1 LRGSLRSTRHST
13 GRGGP
18 TVAAGPGGVSRGRD
32 QSLPEDHAEV
42 TSKRRWPVLCVL
54 ALIVASDYKFR
65 LRADDQTIAGNADP
79 FVLLE
84 IALYGLVAGFLFV
97 RFRPTTRIRR
107 ANLLTL
113 LGFAYAFVL
122 AGSAV
127 YSPYLQLALVRGA
140 QVLVVLALSRSIAR
154 HCNLAD
160 LHRIA
165 HGYVALLTGSV
176 VFGVIVPFPQLPTQ
190 AGRFTWLYVHPVQ
203 AGEMLAI
210 AVVLLAGYVVTIG
223 LDRSGPRWQLPVY
236 LVLLAICGGGLLA
249 TQTRGAVIG
258 AIVGAIVVVWTRWRG
273 QRKVEAGVVAAVALI
288 AVALTSSSAIE
299 SFFARGESLERL
311 ATLNSRT
318 DLWGY
323 AFQLFPQHP
332 VYGFGLTASR
342 GLFLDVIGLG
352 GGHNALVNLLMDTG
366 IVGSLSWLALLAVIL
381 LTAARIP
388 RGRAG
393 VQVDRGMI
401 LALTLA
407 MIANSVFTE
416 GLGAP
421 ANVACTW
428 LFVIVAWLNLAIGP
442 AEGKPL

>member
-1 LRGSLRSTRHST
+1 MSLSRES
-13 GRGGP
+13 P
-18 TVAAGPGGVSRGRD
+18 TRGRV
-32 QSLPEDHAEV
+32 LVTDHAV
-42 TSKRRWPVLCVL
+42 ATSKRLWPVLCVI

-84 IALYGLVAGFLFV
+84 IALYALVACFLFV

-107 ANLLTL
+107 ANVLTC
-113 LGFAYAFVL
+113 LGFAYALVL

-140 QVLVVLALSRSIAR
+140 QVLVVLALSRSITR
-154 HCNLAD
+154 HGNLAD

-165 HGYVALLTGSV
+165 HGYIALLTASV
-176 VFGVIVPFPQLPTQ
+176 LFGVIVPFPQLPTQ

-210 AVVLLAGYVVTIG
+210 AVVLLAGYVVTTG
-223 LDRSGPRWQLPVY
+223 LDRSGPRWRLPVY
-236 LVLLAICGGGLLA
+236 LVLLAVCGGGLLA

-258 AIVGAIVVVWTRWRG
+258 AIVGVLVVVWTRWRG
-273 QRKVEAGVVAAVALI
+273 RRKVEAGVVLAVVLI
-288 AVALTSSSAIE
+288 AVALTSSSVIE
-299 SFFARGESLERL
+299 SFFARGESLARL

-342 GLFLDVIGLG
+342 GLFLDAIGLG

-366 IVGSLSWLALLAVIL
+366 IVGSLVWLALLGMIL
-381 LTAARIP
+381 LSATRV
-388 RGRAG
+388 RGNRLGA
-393 VQVDRGMI
+393 QVDRGLI

-428 LFVIVAWLNLAIGP
+428 LFVLVAWTNLTVSH
-442 AEGKPL
+442 AENEPR

>member
-1 LRGSLRSTRHST
+1 MSL
-13 GRGGP
+13 
-18 TVAAGPGGVSRGRD
+18 SRASRD
-32 QSLPEDHAEV
+32 QALNADHALRDAA
-42 TSKRRWPVLCVL
+42 TSSKRLWPVVCVV

-65 LRADDQTIAGNADP
+65 LRANDQTVAGNADP
-79 FVLLE
+79 FVLFE
-84 IALYGLVAGFLFV
+84 IAVYTLVACFLFV

-107 ANLLTL
+107 ANVLTG
-113 LGFAYAFVL
+113 LGFAYALIL
-122 AGSAV
+122 AASAI
-127 YSPYLQLALVRGA
+127 YSPYLELALVRAA

-154 HCNLAD
+154 HGNLAD

-165 HGYVALLTGSV
+165 HGYLVLLTGSV
-176 VFGVIVPFPQLPTQ
+176 LFGLVVPFPQLPTQ
-190 AGRFTWLYVHPVQ
+190 VGRFTWLYVHPVQ

-223 LDRSGPRWQLPVY
+223 LERSGPRWRLPVY
-236 LVLLAICGGGLLA
+236 LVLLAVCGGGLLA

-258 AIVGAIVVVWTRWRG
+258 AIVGVLVVVWTRWRG
-273 QRKVEAGVVAAVALI
+273 QRKVEAGVVFAVVLI

-323 AFQLFPQHP
+323 AFDLFPQHP

-342 GLFLDVIGLG
+342 GLFLDTIGLG

-366 IVGSLSWLALLAVIL
+366 IVGSLSWLALLVVIL
-381 LTAARIP
+381 FTAMRVS
-388 RGRAG
+388 RRRTG

-401 LALTLA
+401 LALVLA

-428 LFVIVAWLNLAIGP
+428 LFVIVAWLNLTVSR
-442 AEGKPL
+442 AEGELL